1 MSASYLYA
9 QGPVTD
15 AEFEE
20 LAARFIDEMPEHSPV
35 SATQLGD
42 HRFDAQ
48 LDRVDSATRAAR
60 KELFERYLSEVTAL
74 DRDELSRANQV
85 DAELLRHELEAGLWS
100 LAELQSWAWN
110 PLDYTDLAGSAI
122 YGLLAREFA
131 PLEERLL
138 RVEARLR
145 QLPRFFEQMRENL
158 DPLRV
163 PRIHAE
169 TAIRQHAGLMSL
181 VDAMVVP
188 EMANLK
194 PGVRARLAIAIGIAR
209 EAARVQGMWLE
220 TELLPRA
227 EGEFRLGEDLY
238 EQKLHY
244 TLNSPLTR
252 REVRVRA
259 EREFGLVRDAMYE
272 VASMVYGAK
281 YPYADLPERP
291 ADDLMQAII
300 RAALEEAYLQI
311 PDRDE

>member
-1 MSASYLYA
+1 MYRDAYWGAVVLFSTAGALSASYLYA

-122 YGLLAREFA
+122 PIVSQHLCHDRHTSGAVPFHGQLFVRK
-131 PLEERLL
+131 PLYVTCPPIDGPLN
-138 RVEARLR
+138 RVFGHRVLFRA
-145 QLPRFFEQMRENL
+145 L
-158 DPLRV
+158 DGQPK
-163 PRIHAE
+163 AW
-169 TAIRQHAGLMSL
+169 
-181 VDAMVVP
+181 
-188 EMANLK
+188 
-194 PGVRARLAIAIGIAR
+194 IAICI
-209 EAARVQGMWLE
+209 
-220 TELLPRA
+220 TTPHPCCDN
-227 EGEFRLGEDLY
+227 DL
-238 EQKLHY
+238 
-244 TLNSPLTR
+244 
-252 REVRVRA
+252 
-259 EREFGLVRDAMYE
+259 FG
-272 VASMVYGAK
+272 
-281 YPYADLPERP
+281 
-291 ADDLMQAII
+291 
-300 RAALEEAYLQI
+300 
-311 PDRDE
+311 